1 MRKENGGASGKPPII
16 TDVVTPS
23 RLENAAEDERE
34 ITFFRFSVLI
44 FCFLLAFGLG
54 APPVEDAD
62 DDERD
67 LEADENGVEGEGEG
81 LVHAD
86 VVVPIERLEDGQA
99 EVEPRLEVR
108 RVDVPELGLDEPE
121 DVVVGLLTG

>member
-1 MRKENGGASGKPPII
+1 M
-16 TDVVTPS
+16 VTPP
-23 RLENAAEDERE
+23 RLENTAEDEGE
-34 ITFFRFSVLI
+34 ITFFRFSVPI
-44 FCFLLAFGLG
+44 FLSFLFALRLG
-54 APPVEDAD
+54 APTVEDAD

-67 LEADENGVEGEGEG
+67 LEADEDGVEGEGEG

-86 VVVPIERLEDGQA
+86 VVVPVERLEDGQA